1 MDNPDDSEEI
11 VETPQIPEW
20 NINLGTDTSIPFF
33 PDGNSNYFTYSFRR
47 AVDDNFIIQ
56 LDGIFPKAR
65 YFSVVLYDI
74 NSRDPIAII
83 NDTEFMT
90 SEENTNPFVSG
101 VFSNNQNYR
110 LAIGPNTVDLSNFDN
125 SLSYD
130 TSLTDISIFIR
141 YYEPSIDNLGGVS
154 LPDISIQDI
163 NQNEVEAPISLDLSE
178 VLLVGDIAADLTFL
192 GSILFNIESN
202 ATNRQFFRVSAE
214 STGNF
219 ANPDNQYL
227 ISPNVLGDNEV
238 ILLRWQAPLAAEN
251 FSNFE
256 ESDMRYFSMSLS
268 NEASYNFKTI
278 SDSQL
283 YVASDGFINLV
294 IAREDAE
301 IAEQAVGLNLLEW
314 PQALENEGYL
324 LYRNLLTNE
333 NYDFNLD
340 LCPALSGNFLD
351 FINDTDSFEAAQ
363 YLSNY
368 APQGLKM
375 TKEAFLE
382 NFGGI
387 SVSY

>member
-1 MDNPDDSEEI
+1 MNNSDNSEEI
-11 VETPQIPEW
+11 AEIPQIPEW
-20 NINLGTDTSIPFF
+20 KINLGTDTSIPFF

-56 LDGIFPKAR
+56 LDGIFPNAR

-74 NSRDPIAII
+74 NSRDPITII
-83 NDTEFMT
+83 NDTEFST
-90 SEENTNPFVSG
+90 SDENTNPFASG
-101 VFSNNQNYR
+101 AYSNNQQYS
-110 LAIGPNTVDLSNFDN
+110 LAIGPNTVNLGNFDN

-130 TSLTDISIFIR
+130 SNLTDISIFIR
-141 YYEPSIDNLGGVS
+141 YYNPSIDNLGGVN

-163 NQNEVEAPISLDLSE
+163 NLNEVEEPITLDLSE
-178 VLLVGDIAADLTFL
+178 VLLVGDISADLTFL

-202 ATNRQFFRVSAE
+202 TSNRQFFRVSAE

-227 ISPNVLGDNEV
+227 VSPNILSDNEV
-238 ILLRWQAPLAAEN
+238 ILLRWQAPVAAEN

-268 NEASYNFKTI
+268 NESSYNFKTI
-278 SDSQL
+278 SDSEL

-294 IAREDAE
+294 IAREDSE

-314 PQALENEGYL
+314 PEALENEGYL

-333 NYDFNLD
+333 NFDFNLD

-351 FINDTDSFEAAQ
+351 FINEPGSFEAAQ
-363 YLSNY
+363 YLDNY

-375 TKEAFLE
+375 TKDAFLE

-387 SVSY
+387 PVSY